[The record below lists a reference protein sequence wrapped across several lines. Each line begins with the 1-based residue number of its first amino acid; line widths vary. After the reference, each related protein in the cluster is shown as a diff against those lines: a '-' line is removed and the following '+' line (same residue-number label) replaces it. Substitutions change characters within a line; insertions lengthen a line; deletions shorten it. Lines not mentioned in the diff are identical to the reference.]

1 MFYTITM
8 KCLRDMTL
16 KWCLFVAKIYFP
28 VFYGSCIFLMVGIL
42 SSTSSSLTISS
53 LLNKIICCFFSIA
66 VWRKSGIIRRLCL
79 DFIVIFLAWLFMWY
93 LYIPIKINIHK
104 NEIKQTISV
113 ILGTLVNTLNLETN
127 TVNGGNE
134 QQMNLSV
141 KKVFQISEQG
151 TKLLS

>member
-1 MFYTITM
+1 
-8 KCLRDMTL
+8 
-16 KWCLFVAKIYFP
+16 
-28 VFYGSCIFLMVGIL
+28 
-42 SSTSSSLTISS
+42 
-53 LLNKIICCFFSIA
+53 
-66 VWRKSGIIRRLCL
+66 
-79 DFIVIFLAWLFMWY
+79 MWY

-141 KKVFQISEQG
+141 KKVFQISKQV
-151 TKLLS
+151 TKLLI

>member
-1 MFYTITM
+1 
-8 KCLRDMTL
+8 
-16 KWCLFVAKIYFP
+16 
-28 VFYGSCIFLMVGIL
+28 
-42 SSTSSSLTISS
+42 
-53 LLNKIICCFFSIA
+53 
-66 VWRKSGIIRRLCL
+66 
-79 DFIVIFLAWLFMWY
+79 MWY